1 MKEVRN
7 VFMLVILGLWMA
19 LPIGAQ
25 NAKGGI
31 TMSLVNES
39 LASAL
44 RKVQQK
50 SDYKVSF
57 VVEDVKPYSTTA
69 YLKNAS
75 APAAVKQILQGKP
88 FACSVSGKFIIVKKV
103 NQPKTSAAAATS
115 KGDDIRHLSGTITDE
130 DGEPMIGASV
140 TVPGSPYGTVTD
152 VDGHFEFY
160 IPKDCHEVTVS
171 YVGMNDQKV
180 KVSGKD
186 NLKIAMSE
194 NKTVLG
200 EVVVT
205 GYQTISKERATGAFT
220 KVTADEL
227 KDKRLSNLSTVL
239 AGEVAGYND
248 GMIRGVTTM
257 NASASPLYVID
268 GFPVEKT
275 KLTGNGA
282 GDISEEVPDLN
293 MDDIESITVLK
304 DAAAASIYG
313 ARAANGVIVITTKKS
328 AAKGK
333 TNVSFNASLTWH
345 PYSYYTDN
353 LANSALVVDLEK
365 EWAAQ
370 NPNFVGDGA
379 QDYAKNMLAENV
391 YPSAGIR
398 SILNYYA
405 GNISETEMNSTLA
418 RLASKGYNYYDQM
431 KKYAKRDP
439 LYQQYNMN
447 IVNNSVNN
455 LFKASVTYKYNTLED
470 KYSDNQS
477 LGINLSNTSHFTKW
491 LSLDLGA
498 YLKVGEDNTQNYSV
512 LSPGYSVLPYDDL
525 VNADGSYYTKPM
537 SEIYNASTL
546 GIYKQ
551 YGLYNMDITPLDEL
565 NRQITTNKELSFRT
579 FARLNI
585 QILPCLKYAA
595 SFQYE
600 RASYRGESL
609 ADKAS
614 AYVRGVVNNYAVDNG
629 AGGVNYTIPYG
640 DIMVRSDQYTS
651 AYNFRQQ
658 LSFDKTFKDVHSVT
672 AILGTE
678 TIQNKQELHTNR
690 LFNYDSQMLT
700 SGMVNNADLL
710 QGVAGVLGYNS
721 MSESQLAA
729 SYENVNRFVSVYGN
743 AAYTYDDRYSVTGSL
758 RWDRSNL
765 WGTSSKYQNKPI
777 WSVGASWIIS
787 KEKFFHVDWVNYL
800 KLRVSDGIAGNVS
813 KNSAPYMVAN
823 YQNNG
828 HVGGTQGYVQSRANP
843 YLSWEK
849 TNTFNIGIDF
859 ALFKNRL
866 NGTIEYYNK
875 KGTDL
880 LASTMGVPTEG
891 WGYSTYTIN
900 NGEMYNRG
908 VEISLNGE
916 ILRTKDFSWKANMT
930 YACNKNKVTYVNV
943 KAPMY
948 ILQLDYPSAY
958 PIIGNE
964 YNSIYGYKWAGLNE
978 EGLPQVYDENGEK
991 TTEQPTTLDAISY
1004 LGTTTPKYS
1013 GSFGTSVSYK
1023 DFDLSLQ
1030 FIFAGGHK
1038 LRNANPAFLT
1048 CSWSS
1053 MGYISNIAGASAG
1066 LANRWQKAGDEAHT
1080 NVPKAVFAESNYS
1093 AESLYSTYYYS
1104 DINILDASYIRLN
1117 NISLAYHLPKSICR
1131 SLYMQNARIQANVE
1145 NPFFWAK
1152 SKQAKYQL
1160 GGYNATNY
1168 VLGIYLNF

>member
-19 LPIGAQ
+19 LPVGAQ

-57 VVEDVKPYSTTA
+57 VVEDVKPYSTTVH
-69 YLKNAS
+69 LKNAS

-88 FACSVSGKFIIVKKV
+88 FACSVSGKFITVKKV
-103 NQPKTSAAAATS
+103 YQPKTSAAATTS

-257 NASASPLYVID
+257 NASTSPLYVID

-275 KLTGNGA
+275 KLTGNGNE
-282 GDISEEVPDLN
+282 IEEDLPDLN

-345 PYSYYTDN
+345 PYSYYTKN

-370 NPNFVGDGA
+370 NPNLVGDGA
-379 QDYAKNMLAENV
+379 KEYAKNMLDENI
-391 YPSAGIR
+391 YPSSGIR

-405 GNISETEMNSTLA
+405 GNISESEMNNTLS
-418 RLASKGYNYYDQM
+418 RLAGKGYNYYKQVE
-431 KKYAKRDP
+431 KYAKRDE

-455 LFKASVTYKYNTLED
+455 LFKASVTYKYDTQSN
-470 KYSDNQS
+470 KYANDQS
-477 LGINLSNTSHFTKW
+477 LGLNLTNTTHFTKW

-498 YLKVGEDNTQNYSV
+498 YFKIGEDKNQNYDA

-525 VNADGSYYTKPM
+525 VNADGTYYTKPM
-537 SEIYNASTL
+537 EERYSKSNMVIYN
-546 GIYKQ
+546 Q
-551 YGLYNMDITPLDEL
+551 YGLYRMDITPMEEL
-565 NRQITTNKELSFRT
+565 NRQITTNKELALRT
-579 FARLNI
+579 FARLNL
-585 QILPCLKYAA
+585 QLFPFLKYSA

-614 AYVRGVVNNYAVDNG
+614 SYVRGVVNDYAVADGDNS
-629 AGGVNYTIPYG
+629 VNYMIPYG

-658 LSFDKTFKDVHSVT
+658 LSFDKTFKDIHSVT

-678 TIQNKQELHTNR
+678 TIQNKQELHRNR

-700 SGMVNNADLL
+700 SSMVNNADLL

-721 MSESQLAA
+721 MYESDLAA
-729 SYENVNRFVSVYGN
+729 SYENVNRYVSVYGN

-813 KNSAPYMVAN
+813 KNSAPYMVAS
-823 YQNNG
+823 YSNNG

-916 ILRTKDFSWKANMT
+916 ILRTKDFSWRANMT
-930 YACNKNKVTYVNV
+930 YAYNKNKVTYVNV

-964 YNSIYGYKWAGLNE
+964 YNAIYAYEWAGLSE

-991 TTEQPTTLDAISY
+991 VTNQPTTLDAIKY
-1004 LGTTTPKYS
+1004 AGTTTPKYS

-1030 FIFAGGHK
+1030 FLFAGGHK
-1038 LRNANPAFLT
+1038 VRNSNPAFLT
-1048 CSWSS
+1048 CSYSS
-1053 MGYISNIAGASAG
+1053 IGYISNIAGASAG
-1066 LANRWQKAGDEAHT
+1066 LADRWMQPGDEART
-1080 NVPKAVFAESNYS
+1080 NVPKAIFAESGLS
-1093 AESLYSTYYYS
+1093 AEALYSTYYYA
-1104 DINILDASYIRLN
+1104 DINVLDASYVRLN

-1131 SLYMQNARIQANVE
+1131 SLYLQNARIQANVE

-1152 SKQAKYQL
+1152 STQAKYQL

>member
-1 MKEVRN
+1 MKEVRS
-7 VFMLVILGLWMA
+7 VFMLVVLALWMA
-19 LPIGAQ
+19 LPVQAQ

-31 TMSLVNES
+31 TMSLHNEP

-57 VVEDVKPYSTTA
+57 VVEDVKSYTTTVQ
-69 YLKNAS
+69 LKNAS
-75 APAAVKQILQGKP
+75 AVGAVKQILNTKP
-88 FACSVSGKFIIVKKV
+88 FTYSVNGKFITVKKV
-103 NQPKTSAAAATS
+103 AQAQPSQK
-115 KGDDIRHLSGTITDE
+115 KSGTIKSDVRYLAGNIVDE
-130 DGEPMIGASV
+130 EGEPMIGATVS
-140 TVPGSPYGTVTD
+140 VPGSPYGTVTD
-152 VDGHFEFY
+152 VDGNFSFY
-160 IPKDCHEVTVS
+160 IPAECNQVQVS
-171 YVGMNDQKV
+171 YVGMDSQNV
-180 KVSGKD
+180 KINGKETV
-186 NLKIAMSE
+186 KIVMSE
-194 NKTVLG
+194 NKNLLDD
-200 EVVVT
+200 VVVT
-205 GYQTISKERATGAFT
+205 GYQTLSKERATGSFT

-257 NASASPLYVID
+257 NASTSPLYVID

-275 KLTGNGA
+275 KLTGNGNN
-282 GDISEEVPDLN
+282 IEEDLPDLN

-365 EWAAQ
+365 DWAAQ
-370 NPNFVGDGA
+370 NKNLVGDGA
-379 QDYAKNMLAENV
+379 QAYAQNV
-391 YPSAGIR
+391 LSQNIYPSSGIR

-405 GNISETEMNSTLA
+405 GNISESEMNATLS
-418 RLASKGYNYYDQM
+418 RLASRGYNYYDQV

-447 IVNNSVNN
+447 LVNNSVNN
-455 LFKASVTYKYNTLED
+455 LFKASVTYKHDTLED
-470 KYSDNQS
+470 KYSNNQS
-477 LGINLSNTSHFTKW
+477 LGLNLTNSTNFTKW

-498 YLKVGEDNTQNYSV
+498 YLKIGEDNTQNYSV

-537 SEIYNASTL
+537 SERFSESTMAIYN
-546 GIYKQ
+546 K
-551 YGLYNMDITPLDEL
+551 YGLYNMDITPMEELD
-565 NRQITTNKELSFRT
+565 RQITTNKELALRT

-585 QILPCLKYAA
+585 QILPFLKYAA

-600 RASYRGESL
+600 RSSYRGEGL
-609 ADKAS
+609 QDKAS
-614 AYVRGVVNNYAVDNG
+614 ASVRSMVNGYAVASGDNS
-629 AGGVNYTIPYG
+629 VNYVIPYG
-640 DIMVRSDQYTS
+640 DILTRTDQYTS

-658 LSFDKTFKDVHSVT
+658 LNFDKTFSDVHSVT

-678 TIQNKQELHTNR
+678 TIQNKQELHR
-690 LFNYDSQMLT
+690 SKLFNYDSQMLSST
-700 SGMVNNADLL
+700 QVNNAMLL
-710 QGVAGVLGYNS
+710 SGVSGVLGRSS
-721 MSESQLAA
+721 MTESALAGN
-729 SYENVNRFVSVYGN
+729 YENVNRYVSVYGN

-777 WSVGASWIIS
+777 WSVGASWIVS
-787 KEKFFHVDWVNYL
+787 KEKFFHVSWVNYL
-800 KLRVSDGIAGNVS
+800 KLRISDGIAGNVS
-813 KNSAPYMVAN
+813 KNSAPYMVAS
-823 YQNNG
+823 YSNNS
-828 HVGGTQGYVQSRANP
+828 HVGGTQGYVTSRANP

-849 TNTFNIGIDF
+849 TNTLNIGVDF
-859 ALFKNRL
+859 ALLKNRL
-866 NGTIEYYNK
+866 SGTIEYYNK

-880 LASTMGVPTEG
+880 LASTMGNPTEG
-891 WGYSTYTIN
+891 WGYNTYTIN

-916 ILRTKDFSWKANMT
+916 ILRARDFSWRTNMT
-930 YACNKNKVTYVNV
+930 YAYNKNKVTYVNV

-964 YNSIYGYKWAGLNE
+964 YNAIYAYKWAGLSE
-978 EGLPQVYDENGEK
+978 DGLPQVYNENGEK
-991 TTEQPTTLDAISY
+991 VTNQPTTLDAIVY
-1004 LGTTTPKYS
+1004 AGTTTPKYS

-1023 DFDLSLQ
+1023 NFDLSLQ
-1030 FIFAGGHK
+1030 FLFAGGHK
-1038 LRNANPAFLT
+1038 MRNANPAFLQ
-1048 CSWSS
+1048 CSYSS
-1053 MGYISNIAGASAG
+1053 IGYISNIAGASSG
-1066 LANRWQKAGDEAHT
+1066 LANRWMKAGDEAHT
-1080 NVPKAVFAESNYS
+1080 NVPKAVFAESGLS
-1093 AESLYSTYYYS
+1093 ASALYSTYYYA

-1117 NISLAYHLPKSICR
+1117 NISLAYHLPKAVCR
-1131 SLYMQNARIQANVE
+1131 SLFMQNARIQANVE

-1152 SKQAKYQL
+1152 SDQAKYQL
-1160 GGYNATNY
+1160 GGFNATNY

>member
-1 MKEVRN
+1 MKEVRC
-7 VFMLVILGLWMA
+7 VFMFAVLTLWMA
-19 LPIGAQ
+19 LPVGAQ
-25 NAKGGI
+25 NAKRGI

-44 RKVQQK
+44 RKVQQE

-57 VVEDVKPYSTTA
+57 VIEDVKSYTTTVH
-69 YLKNAS
+69 LKNAS
-75 APAAVKQILQGKP
+75 ASTAVKQILQGKP
-88 FACSVSGKFIIVKKV
+88 FTYSVSGKFITVKKV
-103 NQPKTSAAAATS
+103 LQHKTAAGATDNGAA
-115 KGDDIRHLSGTITDE
+115 IRPLSGTITDE

-140 TVPGSPYGTVTD
+140 VVPGSPFGTVTNT
-152 VDGHFEFY
+152 DGNFEFY
-160 IPKDCHEVTVS
+160 IPKGCHEVTVS

-180 KVSGKD
+180 KVAGRD
-186 NLKIAMSE
+186 HVKIVMSE
-194 NKTVLG
+194 NKTILG

-227 KDKRLSNLSTVL
+227 KDKRLGNLSTVL

-275 KLTGNGA
+275 KLTGNGT
-282 GDISEEVPDLN
+282 GDITEEIPDLN

-345 PYSYYTDN
+345 PYSYYTDY
-353 LANSALVVDLEK
+353 LANSSLVIDLEK

-370 NPNFVGDGA
+370 NPNLAGNGA
-379 QDYAKNMLAENV
+379 KVYAQNMLDQKI
-391 YPSAGIR
+391 YTSAGICN
-398 SILNYYA
+398 ILNYYA
-405 GNISETEMNSTLA
+405 GNISESEMNAKLTDLA
-418 RLASKGYNYYDQM
+418 GKGYNYYDQM
-431 KKYAKRDP
+431 KKYAKRNP

-470 KYSDNQS
+470 KYSNNQS
-477 LGINLSNTSHFTKW
+477 LGINLTNTFHFTKW

-498 YLKVGEDNTQNYSV
+498 YLKVGEDQTQNYNV
-512 LSPGYSVLPYDDL
+512 LSPGYSVLPYDNL
-525 VNADGSYYTKPM
+525 VNADGSCYTKPM
-537 SEIYNASTL
+537 SERYDASTL
-546 GIYKQ
+546 AIYQK
-551 YGLYNMDITPLDEL
+551 YGLYNMDITPLEEL
-565 NRQITTNKELSFRT
+565 DRQITTNKELALRT
-579 FARLNI
+579 FARLNV

-600 RASYRGESL
+600 RASYRGENW

-614 AYVRGVVNNYAVDNG
+614 AQVRGVVNGYATDNG
-629 AGGVNYTIPYG
+629 DGSVNYVIPYG
-640 DIMVRSDQYTS
+640 DILVRSDQYTS

-658 LSFDKTFKDVHSVT
+658 LSFDQTFKDVHSVT

-678 TIQNKQELHTNR
+678 TIQNKQELHR
-690 LFNYDSQMLT
+690 DKLFNYDSQMLT
-700 SGMVNNADLL
+700 SNMVNNADLL
-710 QGVAGVLGYNS
+710 KGIAGVLGYKS
-721 MSESQLAA
+721 MTATDLSA
-729 SYENVNRFVSVYGN
+729 SYENVNRYVSVYGN
-743 AAYTYDDRYSVTGSL
+743 AAYTYDDRYSLTGSL

-765 WGTSSKYQNKPI
+765 WGTSSKFQNKPI

-787 KEKFFHVDWVNYL
+787 KEKFFHADWVNYL

-813 KNSAPYMVAN
+813 KNSAPYMVASYN
-823 YQNNG
+823 NNG

-843 YLSWEK
+843 MLSWEK

-859 ALFKNRL
+859 SLFKNRL
-866 NGTIEYYNK
+866 NGTVEYYDK

-880 LASTMGVPTEG
+880 LASSMGVPTEG

-908 VEISLNGE
+908 VEISLSGE
-916 ILRTKDFSWKANMT
+916 VLRTRDFSWRANMT
-930 YACNKNKVTYVNV
+930 YAYNKNEVTYVNV
-943 KAPMY
+943 KAPVY

-964 YNSIYGYKWAGLNE
+964 YNAIYGYKWAGLSE
-978 EGLPQVYDENGEK
+978 EGLPQVYNENGEK
-991 TTEQPTTLDAISY
+991 VTNQPTTLDAISY
-1004 LGTTTPKYS
+1004 MGTTTPKYS
-1013 GSFGTSVSYK
+1013 GSFGTSISYK
-1023 DFDLSLQ
+1023 DFDFSMQ
-1030 FIFAGGHK
+1030 FLFAGGHK
-1038 LRNANPAFLT
+1038 MRNANPAFLT
-1048 CSWSS
+1048 CSYSS
-1053 MGYISNIAGASAG
+1053 VGYISNIAGASAG
-1066 LANRWQKAGDEAHT
+1066 LANRWQKPGDEAYT
-1080 NVPKAVFAESNYS
+1080 NVPKAVFAESGLS
-1093 AESLYSTYYYS
+1093 ASSLYSTYFYS

-1117 NISLAYHLPKSICR
+1117 NISLAYHLPKSLCR
-1131 SLYMQNARIQANVE
+1131 SLYMQSARVQANVE

-1152 SKQAKYQL
+1152 TKQAKYQL

>member
-19 LPIGAQ
+19 LPVGAQ

-57 VVEDVKPYSTTA
+57 VVEDVKPYSTTVH
-69 YLKNAS
+69 LKNAS

-88 FACSVSGKFIIVKKV
+88 FACSVSGKFITVKKV
-103 NQPKTSAAAATS
+103 YQPKTSAAATTS

-257 NASASPLYVID
+257 NASTSPLYVID

-275 KLTGNGA
+275 KLTGNGNE
-282 GDISEEVPDLN
+282 IEEDLPDLN

-345 PYSYYTDN
+345 PYSYYTKN

-370 NPNFVGDGA
+370 NPNLVGDGA
-379 QDYAKNMLAENV
+379 KEYAKNMLDENI
-391 YPSAGIR
+391 YPSSGIR
-398 SILNYYA
+398 SILSYYA
-405 GNISETEMNSTLA
+405 GNLSESEMNNTLS
-418 RLASKGYNYYDQM
+418 RLAGKGYNYYKQVE
-431 KKYAKRDP
+431 KYAKRDE

-455 LFKASVTYKYNTLED
+455 LFKASVTYKYDTQSN
-470 KYSDNQS
+470 KYANDQS
-477 LGINLSNTSHFTKW
+477 LGLNLTNTTHFTKW

-498 YLKVGEDNTQNYSV
+498 YFKIGEDKNQNYDA

-525 VNADGSYYTKPM
+525 VNADGTYYTKPM
-537 SEIYNASTL
+537 EERYSKSNMAIYN
-546 GIYKQ
+546 Q
-551 YGLYNMDITPLDEL
+551 YGLYRMDITPMEEL
-565 NRQITTNKELSFRT
+565 NRQITTNKELALRT
-579 FARLNI
+579 FARLNL
-585 QILPCLKYAA
+585 QLFPFLKYSA

-614 AYVRGVVNNYAVDNG
+614 SYVRSVVNNYAVADGDNS
-629 AGGVNYTIPYG
+629 VNYMIPYG

-658 LSFDKTFKDVHSVT
+658 LSFDKTFKDIHSVT

-678 TIQNKQELHTNR
+678 TIQNKQELHRNR

-700 SGMVNNADLL
+700 SSMVNNADLL

-721 MSESQLAA
+721 MYESDLAA
-729 SYENVNRFVSVYGN
+729 SYENVNRYVSVYGN

-813 KNSAPYMVAN
+813 KNSAPYMVAS
-823 YQNNG
+823 YSNNG

-916 ILRTKDFSWKANMT
+916 ILRTKDFSWRANMT
-930 YACNKNKVTYVNV
+930 YAYNKNKVTYVNV

-964 YNSIYGYKWAGLNE
+964 YNAIYAYEWAGLSE

-991 TTEQPTTLDAISY
+991 VTNQPTTLDAIKY
-1004 LGTTTPKYS
+1004 AGTTTPKYS

-1030 FIFAGGHK
+1030 FLFAGGHK
-1038 LRNANPAFLT
+1038 VRNSNPAFLT
-1048 CSWSS
+1048 CSYSS
-1053 MGYISNIAGASAG
+1053 IGYISNIAGASAG
-1066 LANRWQKAGDEAHT
+1066 LADRWMQPGDEART
-1080 NVPKAVFAESNYS
+1080 NVPKAIFAESGLS
-1093 AESLYSTYYYS
+1093 AEALYSTYYYA
-1104 DINILDASYIRLN
+1104 DINVLDASYVRLN

-1131 SLYMQNARIQANVE
+1131 SLYLQNARIQANVE

-1152 SKQAKYQL
+1152 STQAKYQL

>member
-19 LPIGAQ
+19 LPVGAQ

-57 VVEDVKPYSTTA
+57 VVEDVKPYSTTVH
-69 YLKNAS
+69 LKNAS

-88 FACSVSGKFIIVKKV
+88 FACSVSGKFITVKKV
-103 NQPKTSAAAATS
+103 YQPKTSAAATTS

-257 NASASPLYVID
+257 NASTSPLYVID

-275 KLTGNGA
+275 KLTGNGNE
-282 GDISEEVPDLN
+282 IEEDLPDLN

-345 PYSYYTDN
+345 PYSYYTKN

-370 NPNFVGDGA
+370 NPNLVGDGA
-379 QDYAKNMLAENV
+379 KEYAKNMLDENI
-391 YPSAGIR
+391 YPSSGIR
-398 SILNYYA
+398 SILSYYA
-405 GNISETEMNSTLA
+405 GNISESEMNNTLS
-418 RLASKGYNYYDQM
+418 RLAGKGYNYYKQVE
-431 KKYAKRDP
+431 KYAKRDE

-455 LFKASVTYKYNTLED
+455 LFKASVTYKYDTQSN
-470 KYSDNQS
+470 KYANDQS
-477 LGINLSNTSHFTKW
+477 LGLNLTNTTHFTKW

-498 YLKVGEDNTQNYSV
+498 YFKIGEDKNQNYDA

-525 VNADGSYYTKPM
+525 VNADGTYYTKPM
-537 SEIYNASTL
+537 EERYSKSNMAIYN
-546 GIYKQ
+546 Q
-551 YGLYNMDITPLDEL
+551 YGLYRMDITPMEEL
-565 NRQITTNKELSFRT
+565 NRQITTNKELALRT
-579 FARLNI
+579 FARLNL
-585 QILPCLKYAA
+585 QLFPFLKYSA

-614 AYVRGVVNNYAVDNG
+614 SYVRGVVNDYAVADGDNS
-629 AGGVNYTIPYG
+629 VNYMIPYG

-658 LSFDKTFKDVHSVT
+658 LSFDKTFKDIHSVT

-678 TIQNKQELHTNR
+678 TIQNKQELHRNR

-700 SGMVNNADLL
+700 SSMVNNADLL

-721 MSESQLAA
+721 MYESDLAA
-729 SYENVNRFVSVYGN
+729 SYENVNRYVSVYGN

-800 KLRVSDGIAGNVS
+800 KLRISDGIAGNVS
-813 KNSAPYMVAN
+813 KNSAPYMVAS
-823 YQNNG
+823 YSNNG

-916 ILRTKDFSWKANMT
+916 ILRTKDFSWRANMT
-930 YACNKNKVTYVNV
+930 YAYNKNKVTYVNV

-964 YNSIYGYKWAGLNE
+964 YNAIYAYEWAGLSE

-991 TTEQPTTLDAISY
+991 VTNQPTTLDAIKY
-1004 LGTTTPKYS
+1004 AGTTTPKYS

-1030 FIFAGGHK
+1030 FLFAGGHK
-1038 LRNANPAFLT
+1038 VRNSNPAFLT
-1048 CSWSS
+1048 CSYSS
-1053 MGYISNIAGASAG
+1053 IGYISNIAGASAG
-1066 LANRWQKAGDEAHT
+1066 LADRWMQPGDEART
-1080 NVPKAVFAESNYS
+1080 NVPKAIFAESGLS
-1093 AESLYSTYYYS
+1093 AEALYSTYYYA
-1104 DINILDASYIRLN
+1104 DINVLDASYVRLN

-1131 SLYMQNARIQANVE
+1131 SLYLQNARIQANVE

-1152 SKQAKYQL
+1152 STQAKYQL

>member
-1 MKEVRN
+1 MKEVKT
-7 VFMLVILGLWMA
+7 VFMLVVLALWMA
-19 LPIGAQ
+19 LPVQAQ

-31 TMSLVNES
+31 TLSLHNEP
-39 LASAL
+39 LVSAL

-57 VVEDVKPYSTTA
+57 VVEDVKSYTTTVQ
-69 YLKNAS
+69 LKNAS
-75 APAAVKQILQGKP
+75 AVGAVKQILSGKP
-88 FACSVSGKFIIVKKV
+88 FAYSVNGKFISVKKV
-103 NQPKTSAAAATS
+103 AQAQPGQK
-115 KGDDIRHLSGTITDE
+115 KGGTIKSDVRYLAGNIVDE
-130 DGEPMIGASV
+130 EGEPMIGATVS
-140 TVPGSPYGTVTD
+140 VPGSPYGTVTD
-152 VDGHFEFY
+152 VDGNFSFY
-160 IPKDCHEVTVS
+160 IPAECSQVQVS
-171 YVGMNDQKV
+171 YVGMDSQNV
-180 KVSGKD
+180 KVNGKE
-186 NLKIAMSE
+186 NIKIVMSE
-194 NKTVLG
+194 NKTLLDD
-200 EVVVT
+200 VVVT
-205 GYQTISKERATGAFT
+205 GYQTLSKERATGSFT

-227 KDKRLSNLSTVL
+227 KDKRLSDLSTVL

-257 NASASPLYVID
+257 NASTSPLYVID

-275 KLTGNGA
+275 KLTGNGN
-282 GDISEEVPDLN
+282 GIEEDLPDLN

-370 NPNFVGDGA
+370 NPNLVGDGA
-379 QDYAKNMLAENV
+379 REYAQNMLGENI
-391 YPSAGIR
+391 YPSSGIR

-405 GNISETEMNSTLA
+405 GNISESEMNATLS
-418 RLASKGYNYYDQM
+418 RLASRGYNYYDQV

-447 IVNNSVNN
+447 LVNNSVNN
-455 LFKASVTYKYNTLED
+455 LFKASITYKHDTMED
-470 KYSDNQS
+470 KYSNNQS
-477 LGINLSNTSHFTKW
+477 LGLNLTNSTNFTKW

-498 YLKVGEDNTQNYSV
+498 YFKIGEDNTQNYSA

-537 SEIYNASTL
+537 SERYDASTL
-546 GIYKQ
+546 AIYKQ
-551 YGLYNMDITPLDEL
+551 YGLYNMDITPMEEL
-565 NRQITTNKELSFRT
+565 GRQITTNKELSLRT

-600 RASYRGESL
+600 RASYRGEGL
-609 ADKAS
+609 QDKAS
-614 AYVRGVVNNYAVDNG
+614 ASVRSLVNNYAEAMGDNS
-629 AGGVNYTIPYG
+629 VNYVIPYG
-640 DIMVRSDQYTS
+640 DILTRTDQYTS

-658 LSFDKTFKDVHSVT
+658 LNFDKTFSDVHSVT

-678 TIQNKQELHTNR
+678 TIQNKQELHRNK

-700 SGMVNNADLL
+700 SSMVNNAALIG
-710 QGVAGVLGYNS
+710 GVAGVLGYNN
-721 MSESQLAA
+721 MMDNQLSA
-729 SYENVNRFVSVYGN
+729 SYENVNRYVSVYGN

-787 KEKFFHVDWVNYL
+787 KEKFFHVSWIDYL
-800 KLRVSDGIAGNVS
+800 KLRISDGIAGNVS
-813 KNSAPYMVAN
+813 KNSAPYMVAS
-823 YQNNG
+823 YSNNS
-828 HVGGTQGYVQSRANP
+828 HVGGTQGSVTSRANP

-849 TNTFNIGIDF
+849 TNTLNIGVDF
-859 ALFKNRL
+859 AMFKNRL
-866 NGTIEYYNK
+866 TGTIEYYNK

-908 VEISLNGE
+908 VEISLSGE
-916 ILRTKDFSWKANMT
+916 ILRAKDFSWRANMT
-930 YACNKNKVTYVNV
+930 YAYNKNKVTYVNV
-943 KAPMY
+943 KAPFY

-964 YNSIYGYKWAGLNE
+964 YNAIYAYKWAGLSE
-978 EGLPQVYDENGEK
+978 EGLPQVYNEKGEK
-991 TTEQPTTLDAISY
+991 VSDQPTTLDAIVY
-1004 LGTTTPKYS
+1004 AGTTTPKYS

-1030 FIFAGGHK
+1030 FLFAGGHK
-1038 LRNANPAFLT
+1038 VRNANPAFLQ
-1048 CSWSS
+1048 CSYSS
-1053 MGYISNIAGASAG
+1053 IGYISNIAGASAG
-1066 LANRWQKAGDEAHT
+1066 LAKRWQKAGDEAHT
-1080 NVPKAVFAESNYS
+1080 NVPKAVFAESDWS
-1093 AESLYSTYYYS
+1093 ASSLYSTYYYA

-1117 NISLAYHLPKSICR
+1117 NISLAYHLPKAVCR
-1131 SLYMQNARIQANVE
+1131 SLFMQSARIQANVE

>member
-1 MKEVRN
+1 MREVKS
-7 VFMLVILGLWMA
+7 VFMLVILALWMA
-19 LPIGAQ
+19 LPIEAQ

-31 TMSLVNES
+31 TMSLTNEP

-44 RKVQQK
+44 RIVQQK

-57 VVEDVKPYSTTA
+57 VVEDVKSYTTTVH
-69 YLKNAS
+69 LKNAS
-75 APAAVKQILQGKP
+75 AVNAVKQILQSRP
-88 FACSVSGKFIIVKKV
+88 FTYSVNGKFITVKKMASQ
-103 NQPKTSAAAATS
+103 QPSY
-115 KGDDIRHLSGTITDE
+115 KGKKNDIRELSGSITDE
-130 DGEPMIGASV
+130 DGEPMIGATVS
-140 TVPGSPYGTVTD
+140 VPGSPYGTVTD
-152 VDGHFEFY
+152 IDGNFFFY
-160 IPKDCHEVTVS
+160 IPTECNSVLVS
-171 YVGMNDQKV
+171 YVGMDSKTVNV
-180 KVSGKD
+180 A
-186 NLKIAMSE
+186 NREKIKIVLSE
-194 NKTVLG
+194 NKTLLG

-205 GYQTISKERATGAFT
+205 GYQTLSKERATGSFT
-220 KVTADEL
+220 KVTADDL
-227 KDKRLSNLSTVL
+227 KTKRLDNLSTVL

-248 GMIRGVTTM
+248 GLIRGVTTM
-257 NASASPLYVID
+257 NASTSPLYVID

-275 KLTGNGA
+275 KLTGNGNE
-282 GDISEEVPDLN
+282 IEEALPDLN

-345 PYSYYTDN
+345 PYSYYTGN

-370 NPNFVGDGA
+370 NPNLVGEGVA
-379 QDYAKNMLAENV
+379 DYARNVLGENI

-405 GNISETEMNSTLA
+405 GNISESEMNATLSN
-418 RLASKGYNYYDQM
+418 LASCGYNYYDQM

-439 LYQQYNMN
+439 LYQQYNVN
-447 IVNNSVNN
+447 IVNNSVSN
-455 LFKASVTYKYNTLED
+455 LFKASITYKHNTLED
-470 KYSDNQS
+470 KYSNNQN
-477 LGINLSNTSHFTKW
+477 LGLNITNSTNFTKW

-498 YLKVGEDNTQNYSV
+498 YFKIGEDKTQNYSV
-512 LSPGYSVLPYDDL
+512 LNPGYSVLPYDDL

-537 SEIYNASTL
+537 AERMSKSTL
-546 GIYKQ
+546 GIYNQ
-551 YGLYNMDITPLDEL
+551 YGLYNMDITPMEEL
-565 NRQITTNKELSFRT
+565 NRQITTNKELALRT

-600 RASYRGESL
+600 RASYRGE
-609 ADKAS
+609 AWQDKAS
-614 AYVRGVVNNYAVDNG
+614 ASVRSLVNDYAEATGDNT
-629 AGGVNYTIPYG
+629 VNYVLPYG
-640 DIMVRSDQYTS
+640 DILNRTDQYTS

-658 LSFDKTFKDVHSVT
+658 LSYDQTFKDVHSVT

-678 TIQNKQELHTNR
+678 TIQNKQELHRNK

-700 SGMVNNADLL
+700 SSMINNAMLL
-710 QGVAGVLGYNS
+710 SGVSGVLGYNNMYS
-721 MSESQLAA
+721 TELSGN
-729 SYENVNRFVSVYGN
+729 YENVNRFVSVYGN
-743 AAYTYDDRYSVTGSL
+743 AAYTYDDKYSVTGSL

-787 KEKFFHVDWVNYL
+787 KEKFFHVSWIDYL
-800 KLRVSDGIAGNVS
+800 KLRISDGIAGNVS
-813 KNSAPYMVAN
+813 KNSAPYMVAS
-823 YQNNG
+823 YMNND
-828 HVGGTQGYVQSRANP
+828 HVGGTQGYVSSRANP

-849 TNTFNIGIDF
+849 TNTLNIGVDF
-859 ALFKNRL
+859 AMFKNRL
-866 NGTIEYYNK
+866 TGTIEYYNK

-908 VEISLNGE
+908 VEISLSGE
-916 ILRTKDFSWKANMT
+916 ILRTKDFSWRANLT
-930 YACNKNKVTYVNV
+930 YAYNKNKVTYVNV
-943 KAPMY
+943 KAPVY
-948 ILQLDYPSAY
+948 FLQLDYPSAY
-958 PIIGNE
+958 PVIGNE
-964 YNSIYGYKWAGLNE
+964 YNAIYAYKWAGLSE
-978 EGLPQVYDENGEK
+978 EGLPQVYNEKGEK
-991 TTEQPTTLDAISY
+991 VTNQPTTLDAIVY
-1004 LGTTTPKYS
+1004 AGTTTPKYS
-1013 GSFGTSVSYK
+1013 GSFGTSVTYK
-1023 DFDLSLQ
+1023 DFDFSMQ
-1030 FIFAGGHK
+1030 FLFAGGHK
-1038 LRNANPAFLT
+1038 MRNANPAFLQ
-1048 CSWSS
+1048 CSYSS
-1053 MGYISNIAGASAG
+1053 IGYISNIADASSG

-1080 NVPKAVFAESNYS
+1080 NVPKAVFAESDWS
-1093 AESLYSTYYYS
+1093 ASSLYNTYYYA

-1117 NISLAYHLPKSICR
+1117 NISLAYRLPKDICHR
-1131 SLYMQNARIQANVE
+1131 FYMQNARVQVNVE

-1152 SKQAKYQL
+1152 SDQAKYQM

-1168 VLGIYLNF
+1168 VLGVYLNF

>member
-19 LPIGAQ
+19 LPVGAQ

-57 VVEDVKPYSTTA
+57 VVEDVKPYSTTVH
-69 YLKNAS
+69 LKNAS

-88 FACSVSGKFIIVKKV
+88 FACSVSGKFITVKKV
-103 NQPKTSAAAATS
+103 YQPKTSAAATTS

-257 NASASPLYVID
+257 NASTSPLYVID

-275 KLTGNGA
+275 KLTGNGNE
-282 GDISEEVPDLN
+282 IEEDLPDLN

-345 PYSYYTDN
+345 PYSYYTKN

-370 NPNFVGDGA
+370 NPNLVGDGA
-379 QDYAKNMLAENV
+379 KEYAKNMLDENI
-391 YPSAGIR
+391 YPSSGIR
-398 SILNYYA
+398 SILSYYA
-405 GNISETEMNSTLA
+405 GNISESEMNNTLS
-418 RLASKGYNYYDQM
+418 RLAGKGYNYYKQVE
-431 KKYAKRDP
+431 KYAKRDE

-455 LFKASVTYKYNTLED
+455 LFKASVTYKYDTQSN
-470 KYSDNQS
+470 KYANDQS
-477 LGINLSNTSHFTKW
+477 LGLNLTNTTHFTKW

-498 YLKVGEDNTQNYSV
+498 YFKIGEDKNQNYDA

-525 VNADGSYYTKPM
+525 VNADGTYYTKPM
-537 SEIYNASTL
+537 EERYSKSNMAIYN
-546 GIYKQ
+546 Q
-551 YGLYNMDITPLDEL
+551 YGLYRMDITPMEEL
-565 NRQITTNKELSFRT
+565 NRQITTNKELALRT
-579 FARLNI
+579 FARLNL
-585 QILPCLKYAA
+585 QLFPFLKYSA

-614 AYVRGVVNNYAVDNG
+614 SYVRSVVNNYAVADGDNS
-629 AGGVNYTIPYG
+629 VNYMIPYG

-658 LSFDKTFKDVHSVT
+658 LSFDKTFKDIHSVT

-678 TIQNKQELHTNR
+678 TIQNKQELHRNR

-700 SGMVNNADLL
+700 SSMVNNADLL

-721 MSESQLAA
+721 MYESDLAA
-729 SYENVNRFVSVYGN
+729 SYENVNRYVSVYGN

-813 KNSAPYMVAN
+813 KNSAPYMVAS
-823 YQNNG
+823 YSNNG

-908 VEISLNGE
+908 VEISLNSE
-916 ILRTKDFSWKANMT
+916 ILRTKDFSWRANMT
-930 YACNKNKVTYVNV
+930 YAYNKNKVTYVNV

-964 YNSIYGYKWAGLNE
+964 YNAIYAYEWAGLSE

-991 TTEQPTTLDAISY
+991 VTNQPTTLDAIKY
-1004 LGTTTPKYS
+1004 AGTTTPKYS

-1030 FIFAGGHK
+1030 FLFAGGHK
-1038 LRNANPAFLT
+1038 VRNSNPAFLT
-1048 CSWSS
+1048 CSYSS
-1053 MGYISNIAGASAG
+1053 IGYISNIAGASAG
-1066 LANRWQKAGDEAHT
+1066 LADRWMQPGDEART
-1080 NVPKAVFAESNYS
+1080 NVPKAIFAESGLS
-1093 AESLYSTYYYS
+1093 AEALYSTYYYA
-1104 DINILDASYIRLN
+1104 DINVLDASYVRLN

-1131 SLYMQNARIQANVE
+1131 SLYLQNARIQANVE

-1152 SKQAKYQL
+1152 STQAKYQL

>member
-19 LPIGAQ
+19 LPVGAQ

-57 VVEDVKPYSTTA
+57 VVEDVKPYSTTVH
-69 YLKNAS
+69 LKNAS

-88 FACSVSGKFIIVKKV
+88 FACSVSGKFITVKKV
-103 NQPKTSAAAATS
+103 YQSKTSAAATTS

-257 NASASPLYVID
+257 NASTSPLYVID

-275 KLTGNGA
+275 KLTGNGNE
-282 GDISEEVPDLN
+282 IEEDLPDLN

-345 PYSYYTDN
+345 PYSYYTKN

-370 NPNFVGDGA
+370 NPNLVGDGA
-379 QDYAKNMLAENV
+379 KEYAKNMLDENI
-391 YPSAGIR
+391 YPSSGIR
-398 SILNYYA
+398 SILSYYA
-405 GNISETEMNSTLA
+405 GNISESEMNNTLS
-418 RLASKGYNYYDQM
+418 RLAGKGYNYYKQVE
-431 KKYAKRDP
+431 KYAKRDE

-455 LFKASVTYKYNTLED
+455 LFKASVTYKYDTQSN
-470 KYSDNQS
+470 KYANDQS
-477 LGINLSNTSHFTKW
+477 LGLNLTNTTHFTKW

-498 YLKVGEDNTQNYSV
+498 YFKIGEDKNQNYDA

-525 VNADGSYYTKPM
+525 VNADGTYYTKPM
-537 SEIYNASTL
+537 EERYSKSNMAIYN
-546 GIYKQ
+546 Q
-551 YGLYNMDITPLDEL
+551 YGLYRMDITPMEEL
-565 NRQITTNKELSFRT
+565 NRQITTNKELALRT
-579 FARLNI
+579 FARLNL
-585 QILPCLKYAA
+585 QLFPFLKYSA

-614 AYVRGVVNNYAVDNG
+614 SYVRGVVNDYAVADGDNS
-629 AGGVNYTIPYG
+629 VNYMIPYG

-658 LSFDKTFKDVHSVT
+658 LSFDKTFKDIHSVT

-678 TIQNKQELHTNR
+678 TIQNKQELHRNR

-700 SGMVNNADLL
+700 SSMVNNADLL

-721 MSESQLAA
+721 MYESDLAA
-729 SYENVNRFVSVYGN
+729 SYENVNRYVSVYGN

-813 KNSAPYMVAN
+813 KNSAPYMVAS
-823 YQNNG
+823 YSNNG

-908 VEISLNGE
+908 VEISLNSE
-916 ILRTKDFSWKANMT
+916 ILRTKDFSWRANMT
-930 YACNKNKVTYVNV
+930 YAYNKNKVTYVNV

-964 YNSIYGYKWAGLNE
+964 YNAIYAYEWAGLSE

-991 TTEQPTTLDAISY
+991 VTNQPTTLDAIKY
-1004 LGTTTPKYS
+1004 AGTTTPKYS

-1030 FIFAGGHK
+1030 FLFAGGHK
-1038 LRNANPAFLT
+1038 VRNSNPAFLT
-1048 CSWSS
+1048 CSYSS
-1053 MGYISNIAGASAG
+1053 IGYISNIAGASAG
-1066 LANRWQKAGDEAHT
+1066 LADRWMQPGDEART
-1080 NVPKAVFAESNYS
+1080 NVPKAIFAESGLS
-1093 AESLYSTYYYS
+1093 AEALYSTYYYA
-1104 DINILDASYIRLN
+1104 DINVLDASYVRLN

-1131 SLYMQNARIQANVE
+1131 SLYLQNARIQANVE

-1152 SKQAKYQL
+1152 STQAKYQL

>member
-19 LPIGAQ
+19 LPVGAQ

-57 VVEDVKPYSTTA
+57 VVEDVKPYSTTVH
-69 YLKNAS
+69 LKNAS

-88 FACSVSGKFIIVKKV
+88 FACSVSGKFITVKKV
-103 NQPKTSAAAATS
+103 YQPKTSAAATTS

-257 NASASPLYVID
+257 NASTSPLYVID

-275 KLTGNGA
+275 KLTGNGNE
-282 GDISEEVPDLN
+282 IEEDLPDLN

-345 PYSYYTDN
+345 PYSYYTKN

-370 NPNFVGDGA
+370 NPNLVGDGA
-379 QDYAKNMLAENV
+379 KEYAKNMLDENI
-391 YPSAGIR
+391 YPSSGIR
-398 SILNYYA
+398 SILSYYA
-405 GNISETEMNSTLA
+405 GNISESEMNNTLS
-418 RLASKGYNYYDQM
+418 RLAGKGYNYYKQVE
-431 KKYAKRDP
+431 KYAKRDE

-455 LFKASVTYKYNTLED
+455 LFKASVTYKYDTQSN
-470 KYSDNQS
+470 KYANDQS
-477 LGINLSNTSHFTKW
+477 LGLNLTNTTHFTKW

-498 YLKVGEDNTQNYSV
+498 YFKIGEDKNQNYDA

-525 VNADGSYYTKPM
+525 VNADGTYYTKPM
-537 SEIYNASTL
+537 EERYSKSNMAIYN
-546 GIYKQ
+546 Q
-551 YGLYNMDITPLDEL
+551 YGLYRMDITPMEEL
-565 NRQITTNKELSFRT
+565 SRQITTNKELALRT
-579 FARLNI
+579 FARLNL
-585 QILPCLKYAA
+585 QLFPFLKYSA

-614 AYVRGVVNNYAVDNG
+614 SYVRGVVNDYAVADGDNS
-629 AGGVNYTIPYG
+629 VNYMIPYG

-658 LSFDKTFKDVHSVT
+658 LSFDKTFKDIHSVT

-678 TIQNKQELHTNR
+678 TIQNKQELHRNR

-700 SGMVNNADLL
+700 SSMVNNADLL

-721 MSESQLAA
+721 MYESDLAA
-729 SYENVNRFVSVYGN
+729 SYENVNRYVSVYGN

-813 KNSAPYMVAN
+813 KNSAPYMVAS
-823 YQNNG
+823 YSNNG

-908 VEISLNGE
+908 VEISLNSE
-916 ILRTKDFSWKANMT
+916 ILRTKDFSWRANMT
-930 YACNKNKVTYVNV
+930 YAYNKNKVTYVNV

-964 YNSIYGYKWAGLNE
+964 YNAIYAYEWAGLSE

-991 TTEQPTTLDAISY
+991 VTNQPTTLDAIKY
-1004 LGTTTPKYS
+1004 AGTTTPKYS

-1030 FIFAGGHK
+1030 FLFAGGHK
-1038 LRNANPAFLT
+1038 VRNSNPAFLT
-1048 CSWSS
+1048 CSYSS
-1053 MGYISNIAGASAG
+1053 IGYISNIAGASAG
-1066 LANRWQKAGDEAHT
+1066 LADRWMQPGDEART
-1080 NVPKAVFAESNYS
+1080 NVPKAIFAESGLS
-1093 AESLYSTYYYS
+1093 AEALYSTYYYA
-1104 DINILDASYIRLN
+1104 DINVLDASYVRLN

-1131 SLYMQNARIQANVE
+1131 SLYLQNARIQANVE

-1152 SKQAKYQL
+1152 STQAKYQL

>member
-19 LPIGAQ
+19 LPVGAQ

-57 VVEDVKPYSTTA
+57 VVEDVKPYSTTVH
-69 YLKNAS
+69 LKNAS

-88 FACSVSGKFIIVKKV
+88 FACSVSGKFITVKKV
-103 NQPKTSAAAATS
+103 YQPKTSAAATTS

-257 NASASPLYVID
+257 NASTSPLYVID

-275 KLTGNGA
+275 KLTGNGNE
-282 GDISEEVPDLN
+282 IEEDLPDLN

-345 PYSYYTDN
+345 PYSYYTKN

-370 NPNFVGDGA
+370 NPNLVGDGA
-379 QDYAKNMLAENV
+379 KEYAKNMLDENI
-391 YPSAGIR
+391 YPSSGIR
-398 SILNYYA
+398 SILSYYA
-405 GNISETEMNSTLA
+405 GNISESEMNNTLS
-418 RLASKGYNYYDQM
+418 RLAGKGYNYYKQVE
-431 KKYAKRDP
+431 KYAKRDE

-455 LFKASVTYKYNTLED
+455 LFKASVTYKYDTQSN
-470 KYSDNQS
+470 KYANDQS
-477 LGINLSNTSHFTKW
+477 LGLNLTNTTHFTKW

-498 YLKVGEDNTQNYSV
+498 YFKIGEDKNQNYDA

-525 VNADGSYYTKPM
+525 VNADGTYYTKPM
-537 SEIYNASTL
+537 EERYSKSNMAIYN
-546 GIYKQ
+546 Q
-551 YGLYNMDITPLDEL
+551 YGLYRMDITPMEEL
-565 NRQITTNKELSFRT
+565 NRQITTNKELALRT
-579 FARLNI
+579 FARLNL
-585 QILPCLKYAA
+585 QLFPFLKYSA

-614 AYVRGVVNNYAVDNG
+614 SYVRSVVNNYAVADGDNS
-629 AGGVNYTIPYG
+629 VKYMIPYG

-658 LSFDKTFKDVHSVT
+658 LSFDKTFKDIHSVT

-678 TIQNKQELHTNR
+678 TIQNKQELHRNR

-700 SGMVNNADLL
+700 SSMVNNADLL

-721 MSESQLAA
+721 MYESDLAA
-729 SYENVNRFVSVYGN
+729 SYENVNRYVSVYGN

-813 KNSAPYMVAN
+813 KNSAPYMVAS
-823 YQNNG
+823 YSNNG

-916 ILRTKDFSWKANMT
+916 ILRTKDFSWRANMT
-930 YACNKNKVTYVNV
+930 YAYNKNKVTYVNV

-964 YNSIYGYKWAGLNE
+964 YNAIYAYEWAGLSE

-991 TTEQPTTLDAISY
+991 VTNQPTTLDAIKY
-1004 LGTTTPKYS
+1004 AGTTTPKYS

-1030 FIFAGGHK
+1030 FLFAGGHK
-1038 LRNANPAFLT
+1038 VRNSNPAFLT
-1048 CSWSS
+1048 CSYSS
-1053 MGYISNIAGASAG
+1053 IGYISNIAGASAG
-1066 LANRWQKAGDEAHT
+1066 LADRWMQPGDEART
-1080 NVPKAVFAESNYS
+1080 NVPKAIFAESGLS
-1093 AESLYSTYYYS
+1093 AEALYSTYYYA
-1104 DINILDASYIRLN
+1104 DINVLDASYVRLN

-1131 SLYMQNARIQANVE
+1131 SLYLQNARIQANVE

-1152 SKQAKYQL
+1152 STQAKYQL

>member
-19 LPIGAQ
+19 LPVGAQ

-57 VVEDVKPYSTTA
+57 VVEDVKPYSTTVH
-69 YLKNAS
+69 LKNAS

-88 FACSVSGKFIIVKKV
+88 FACSVSGKFITVKKV
-103 NQPKTSAAAATS
+103 YQSKTSAAATTS

-257 NASASPLYVID
+257 NASTSPLYVID

-275 KLTGNGA
+275 KLTGNGNE
-282 GDISEEVPDLN
+282 IEEDLPDLN

-345 PYSYYTDN
+345 PYSYYTKN

-370 NPNFVGDGA
+370 NPNLVGDGA
-379 QDYAKNMLAENV
+379 KEYAKNMLDENI
-391 YPSAGIR
+391 YPSSGIR
-398 SILNYYA
+398 SILSYYA
-405 GNISETEMNSTLA
+405 GNISESEMNNTLS
-418 RLASKGYNYYDQM
+418 RLAGKGYNYYKQVE
-431 KKYAKRDP
+431 KYAKRDE

-455 LFKASVTYKYNTLED
+455 LFKASVTYKYDTQSN
-470 KYSDNQS
+470 KYANDQS
-477 LGINLSNTSHFTKW
+477 LGLNLTNTTHFTKW

-498 YLKVGEDNTQNYSV
+498 YFKIGEDKNQNYDA

-525 VNADGSYYTKPM
+525 VNADGTYYTKPM
-537 SEIYNASTL
+537 EERYSKSNMAIYN
-546 GIYKQ
+546 Q
-551 YGLYNMDITPLDEL
+551 YGLYRMDITPMEEL
-565 NRQITTNKELSFRT
+565 NRQITTNKELALRT
-579 FARLNI
+579 FARLNL
-585 QILPCLKYAA
+585 QLFPFLKYSA

-614 AYVRGVVNNYAVDNG
+614 SYVRGVVNDYAVADGDNS
-629 AGGVNYTIPYG
+629 VNYMIPYG

-658 LSFDKTFKDVHSVT
+658 LSFDKTFKDIHSVT

-678 TIQNKQELHTNR
+678 TIQNKQELHRNR

-700 SGMVNNADLL
+700 SSMVNNADLL

-721 MSESQLAA
+721 MYESDLAA
-729 SYENVNRFVSVYGN
+729 SYENVNRYVSVYGN

-813 KNSAPYMVAN
+813 KNSAPYMVAS
-823 YQNNG
+823 YSNNG

-916 ILRTKDFSWKANMT
+916 ILRTKDFSWRANMT
-930 YACNKNKVTYVNV
+930 YAYNKNKVTYVNV

-964 YNSIYGYKWAGLNE
+964 YNAIYAYEWAGLSE

-991 TTEQPTTLDAISY
+991 VTNQPTTLDAIKY
-1004 LGTTTPKYS
+1004 AGTTTPKYS

-1030 FIFAGGHK
+1030 FLFAGGHK
-1038 LRNANPAFLT
+1038 VRNSNPAFLT
-1048 CSWSS
+1048 CSYSS
-1053 MGYISNIAGASAG
+1053 IGYISNIAGASAG
-1066 LANRWQKAGDEAHT
+1066 LADRWMQPGDEART
-1080 NVPKAVFAESNYS
+1080 NVPKAIFAESGLS
-1093 AESLYSTYYYS
+1093 AEALYSTYYYA
-1104 DINILDASYIRLN
+1104 DINVLDASYVRLN

-1131 SLYMQNARIQANVE
+1131 SLYLQNARIQANVE

-1152 SKQAKYQL
+1152 STQAKYQL

>member
-19 LPIGAQ
+19 LPVGAQ

-57 VVEDVKPYSTTA
+57 VVEDVKPYSTTVH
-69 YLKNAS
+69 LKNAS

-88 FACSVSGKFIIVKKV
+88 FACSVSGKFITVKKV
-103 NQPKTSAAAATS
+103 YQPKTSAAATTS

-257 NASASPLYVID
+257 NASTSPLYVID

-275 KLTGNGA
+275 KLTGNGNE
-282 GDISEEVPDLN
+282 IEEDLPDLN

-345 PYSYYTDN
+345 PYSYYTKN

-370 NPNFVGDGA
+370 NPNLVGDGA
-379 QDYAKNMLAENV
+379 KEYAKNMLDENI
-391 YPSAGIR
+391 YPSSGIR
-398 SILNYYA
+398 SILSYYA
-405 GNISETEMNSTLA
+405 GNISESEMNNTLS
-418 RLASKGYNYYDQM
+418 RLAGKGYNYYKQVE
-431 KKYAKRDP
+431 KYAKRDE

-455 LFKASVTYKYNTLED
+455 LFKASVTYKYDTQSN
-470 KYSDNQS
+470 KYANDQS
-477 LGINLSNTSHFTKW
+477 LGLNLTNTTHFTKW

-498 YLKVGEDNTQNYSV
+498 YFKIGEDKNQNYDA

-525 VNADGSYYTKPM
+525 VNADGTYYTKPM
-537 SEIYNASTL
+537 EERYSKSNMAIYN
-546 GIYKQ
+546 Q
-551 YGLYNMDITPLDEL
+551 YGLYRMDITPMEEL
-565 NRQITTNKELSFRT
+565 NRQITTNKELALRT
-579 FARLNI
+579 FARLNL
-585 QILPCLKYAA
+585 QLFPFLKYSA

-614 AYVRGVVNNYAVDNG
+614 SYVRGVVNDYAVADGDNS
-629 AGGVNYTIPYG
+629 VNYMIPYG

-658 LSFDKTFKDVHSVT
+658 LSFDKTFKDIHSVT

-678 TIQNKQELHTNR
+678 TIQNKQELHRNR

-700 SGMVNNADLL
+700 SSMVNNADLL

-721 MSESQLAA
+721 MYESDLAA
-729 SYENVNRFVSVYGN
+729 SYENVNRYVSVYGN

-800 KLRVSDGIAGNVS
+800 KLRISDGIAGNVS
-813 KNSAPYMVAN
+813 KNSAPYMVAS
-823 YQNNG
+823 YSNNG

-908 VEISLNGE
+908 VEISLNSE
-916 ILRTKDFSWKANMT
+916 ILRTKDFSWRANMT
-930 YACNKNKVTYVNV
+930 YAYNKNKVTYVNV

-964 YNSIYGYKWAGLNE
+964 YNAIYAYEWAGLSE

-991 TTEQPTTLDAISY
+991 VTNQPTTLDAIKY
-1004 LGTTTPKYS
+1004 AGTTTPKYS

-1030 FIFAGGHK
+1030 FLFAGGHK
-1038 LRNANPAFLT
+1038 VRNSNPAFLT
-1048 CSWSS
+1048 CSYSS
-1053 MGYISNIAGASAG
+1053 IGYISNIAGASAG
-1066 LANRWQKAGDEAHT
+1066 LADRWMQPGDEART
-1080 NVPKAVFAESNYS
+1080 NVPKAIFAESGLS
-1093 AESLYSTYYYS
+1093 AEALYSTYYYA
-1104 DINILDASYIRLN
+1104 DINVLDASYVRLN

-1131 SLYMQNARIQANVE
+1131 SLYLQNARIQANVE

-1152 SKQAKYQL
+1152 STQAKYQL

>member
-19 LPIGAQ
+19 LPVGAQ

-57 VVEDVKPYSTTA
+57 VVEDVKPYSTTVH
-69 YLKNAS
+69 LKNAS

-88 FACSVSGKFIIVKKV
+88 FACSVSGKFITVKKV
-103 NQPKTSAAAATS
+103 YQPKTSAAATTS

-257 NASASPLYVID
+257 NASTSPLYVID

-275 KLTGNGA
+275 KLTGNGNE
-282 GDISEEVPDLN
+282 IEEDLPDLN

-345 PYSYYTDN
+345 PYSYYTKN

-370 NPNFVGDGA
+370 NPNLVGDGA
-379 QDYAKNMLAENV
+379 KEYAKNMLDENI
-391 YPSAGIR
+391 YPSSGIR
-398 SILNYYA
+398 SILSYYA
-405 GNISETEMNSTLA
+405 GNISESEMNNTLS
-418 RLASKGYNYYDQM
+418 RLAGKGYNYYKQVE
-431 KKYAKRDP
+431 KYAKRDE

-455 LFKASVTYKYNTLED
+455 LFKASVTYKYDTQSN
-470 KYSDNQS
+470 KYANDQS
-477 LGINLSNTSHFTKW
+477 LGLNLTNTTHFTKW

-498 YLKVGEDNTQNYSV
+498 YFKIGEDKNQNYDA

-525 VNADGSYYTKPM
+525 VNADGTYYTKPM
-537 SEIYNASTL
+537 EERYSKSNMAIYN
-546 GIYKQ
+546 Q
-551 YGLYNMDITPLDEL
+551 YGLYRMDITPMEEL
-565 NRQITTNKELSFRT
+565 NRQITTNKELALRT
-579 FARLNI
+579 FARLNL
-585 QILPCLKYAA
+585 QLFPFLKYSA

-614 AYVRGVVNNYAVDNG
+614 SYVRGVVNDYAVADGDNS
-629 AGGVNYTIPYG
+629 VNYMIPYG

-658 LSFDKTFKDVHSVT
+658 LSFDKTFKDIHSVT

-678 TIQNKQELHTNR
+678 TIQNKQELHRNR

-700 SGMVNNADLL
+700 SSMVNNADLL

-721 MSESQLAA
+721 MYESDLAA
-729 SYENVNRFVSVYGN
+729 SYENVNRYVSVYGN

-813 KNSAPYMVAN
+813 KNSAPYMVAS
-823 YQNNG
+823 YSNNG

-908 VEISLNGE
+908 VEISLNSE
-916 ILRTKDFSWKANMT
+916 ILRTKDFSWRANMT
-930 YACNKNKVTYVNV
+930 YAYNKNKVTYVNV

-964 YNSIYGYKWAGLNE
+964 YNAIYAYEWAGLSE

-991 TTEQPTTLDAISY
+991 VTNQPTTLDAIKY
-1004 LGTTTPKYS
+1004 AGTTTPKYS

-1030 FIFAGGHK
+1030 FLFAGGHK
-1038 LRNANPAFLT
+1038 VRNSNPAFLT
-1048 CSWSS
+1048 CSYSS
-1053 MGYISNIAGASAG
+1053 IGYISNIAGASAG
-1066 LANRWQKAGDEAHT
+1066 LADRWMQPGDEART
-1080 NVPKAVFAESNYS
+1080 NVPKAIFAESGLS
-1093 AESLYSTYYYS
+1093 AEALYSTYYYA
-1104 DINILDASYIRLN
+1104 DINVLDASYVRLN

-1131 SLYMQNARIQANVE
+1131 SLYLQNARIQANVE

-1152 SKQAKYQL
+1152 STQAKYQL

>member
-19 LPIGAQ
+19 LPVGAQ

-57 VVEDVKPYSTTA
+57 VVEDVKPYSTTVH
-69 YLKNAS
+69 LKNAS

-88 FACSVSGKFIIVKKV
+88 FACSVSGKFITVKKV
-103 NQPKTSAAAATS
+103 YQPKTSAAATTS

-257 NASASPLYVID
+257 NASTSPLYVID

-275 KLTGNGA
+275 KLTGNGNE
-282 GDISEEVPDLN
+282 IEEDLPDLN

-345 PYSYYTDN
+345 PYSYYTKN

-370 NPNFVGDGA
+370 NPNLVGDGA
-379 QDYAKNMLAENV
+379 KEYAKNMLDENI
-391 YPSAGIR
+391 YPSSGIR
-398 SILNYYA
+398 SILSYYA
-405 GNISETEMNSTLA
+405 GNISESEMNNTLS
-418 RLASKGYNYYDQM
+418 RLAGKGYNYYKQVE
-431 KKYAKRDP
+431 KYAKRDE

-455 LFKASVTYKYNTLED
+455 LFKASVTYKYDTQSN
-470 KYSDNQS
+470 KYANDQS
-477 LGINLSNTSHFTKW
+477 LGLNLTNTTHFTKW

-498 YLKVGEDNTQNYSV
+498 YFKIGEDKNQNYDA

-525 VNADGSYYTKPM
+525 VNADGTYYTKPM
-537 SEIYNASTL
+537 EERYSKSNMAIYN
-546 GIYKQ
+546 Q
-551 YGLYNMDITPLDEL
+551 YGLYRMDITPMEEL
-565 NRQITTNKELSFRT
+565 NRQITTNKELALRT
-579 FARLNI
+579 FARLNL
-585 QILPCLKYAA
+585 QLFPFLKYSA

-614 AYVRGVVNNYAVDNG
+614 SYVRGVVNDYAVADGDNS
-629 AGGVNYTIPYG
+629 VNYMIPYG

-658 LSFDKTFKDVHSVT
+658 LSFDKTFKDIHSVT

-678 TIQNKQELHTNR
+678 TIQNKQELHRNR

-700 SGMVNNADLL
+700 SSMVNNADLL

-721 MSESQLAA
+721 MYESDLAA
-729 SYENVNRFVSVYGN
+729 SYENVNRYVSVYGN

-813 KNSAPYMVAN
+813 KNSAPYMVAS
-823 YQNNG
+823 YSNNG

-916 ILRTKDFSWKANMT
+916 ILRTKDFSWRANMT
-930 YACNKNKVTYVNV
+930 YAYNKNKVTYVNV

-964 YNSIYGYKWAGLNE
+964 YNAIYAYEWAGLSE

-991 TTEQPTTLDAISY
+991 VTNQPTTLDAIKY
-1004 LGTTTPKYS
+1004 AGTTTPKYS

-1030 FIFAGGHK
+1030 FLFAGGHK
-1038 LRNANPAFLT
+1038 VRNSNPAFLT
-1048 CSWSS
+1048 CSYSS
-1053 MGYISNIAGASAG
+1053 IGYISNIAGASAG
-1066 LANRWQKAGDEAHT
+1066 LADRWMQPGDEART
-1080 NVPKAVFAESNYS
+1080 NVPKAIFAESGLS
-1093 AESLYSTYYYS
+1093 AEALYSTYYYA
-1104 DINILDASYIRLN
+1104 DINVLDASYVRLN

-1131 SLYMQNARIQANVE
+1131 SLYLQNARIQANVE

-1152 SKQAKYQL
+1152 STQAKYQL

>member
-1 MKEVRN
+1 MREVKT
-7 VFMLVILGLWMA
+7 VFMLVILMLWMA
-19 LPIGAQ
+19 LPVEAQ

-31 TMSLVNES
+31 TLSLKNTP
-39 LASAL
+39 LPSAL
-44 RKVQQK
+44 RTVQQM

-57 VVEDVKPYSTTA
+57 VVEDVKSYKTTVHVR
-69 YLKNAS
+69 NVS
-75 APAAVKQILQGKP
+75 APTAVKEILSGKP
-88 FACSVSGKFIIVKKV
+88 FTYSINGKFIVVKKITKP
-103 NQPKTSAAAATS
+103 QAATS
-115 KGDDIRHLSGTITDE
+115 KENAKDIRQLSGTITDD
-130 DGEPMIGASV
+130 DGEPMIGATVS
-140 TVPGSPYGTVTD
+140 VPGSPYGTVTD
-152 VDGHFEFY
+152 TDGNFFFY
-160 IPKDCHEVTVS
+160 IPADCNSVQVS
-171 YVGMNDQKV
+171 YVGMDTKNV
-180 KVSGKD
+180 KVTGKT
-186 NLKIAMSE
+186 NVNIVMSE
-194 NKTVLG
+194 NKLLLG

-205 GYQTISKERATGAFT
+205 GYQTLSKERATGSFT

-227 KDKRLSNLSTVL
+227 KNKRLSNLSTVL

-257 NASASPLYVID
+257 NASQSPLYVID

-275 KLTGNGA
+275 KLTGNGNEIEE
-282 GDISEEVPDLN
+282 DIPDLN

-345 PYSYYTDN
+345 PYSIYTKN

-370 NPNFVGDGA
+370 NPNLVGEGA
-379 QDYAKNMLAENV
+379 QAYAKNMLGENI

-405 GNISETEMNSTLA
+405 GNISESEMNSTLSQ
-418 RLASKGYNYYDQM
+418 LASKGYNYYKQVE
-431 KKYAKRDP
+431 KYAKRDP

-447 IVNNSVNN
+447 LVNNSVNN
-455 LFKASVTYKYNTLED
+455 VFKASITYKYDAQSN
-470 KYSDNQS
+470 KYSNDQS
-477 LGINLSNTSHFTKW
+477 LGLNLTNSSTFTKW

-498 YLKVGEDNTQNYSV
+498 YFKIGEDKNQNYDA

-525 VNADGSYYTKPM
+525 VNADGSYYTKKM
-537 SEIYNASTL
+537 EERYSESTL
-546 GIYKQ
+546 GIYNK
-551 YGLYNMDITPLDEL
+551 YGLYRMDITPMEEL
-565 NRQITTNKELSFRT
+565 NRQITTNKELSLRT
-579 FARLNI
+579 FARLNL
-585 QILPCLKYAA
+585 QILPCLKYSA

-614 AYVRGVVNNYAVDNG
+614 AYMRELVNGYAEDNGDGTLNYA
-629 AGGVNYTIPYG
+629 IPYG
-640 DIMVRSDQYTS
+640 DMLIRSDQYTS

-658 LSFDKTFKDVHSVT
+658 LNFDKTFNDVHSIT
-672 AILGTE
+672 AIVGTE
-678 TIQNKQELHTNR
+678 TIQNKQEYHKNR

-700 SGMVNNADLL
+700 SSMVNNAALVS
-710 QGVAGVLGYNS
+710 GVNGVLGYNY
-721 MSESQLAA
+721 MMDNQLSA

-743 AAYTYDDRYSVTGSL
+743 AAYTYDDKYSVTGSL

-787 KEKFFHVDWVNYL
+787 KEKFFHVNWVDFL
-800 KLRVSDGIAGNVS
+800 KLRISDGIAGNVS

-823 YQNNG
+823 YSNNS
-828 HVGGTQGYVQSRANP
+828 HVGGTQGYIQSRANP
-843 YLSWEK
+843 LLSWEK

-880 LASTMGVPTEG
+880 LASTMGNPTEG

-908 VEISLNGE
+908 VEIALNGE
-916 ILRTKDFSWKANMT
+916 ILRAKDFSWRANLT
-930 YACNKNKVTYVNV
+930 YAYNKNKVTYVNV

-964 YNSIYGYKWAGLNE
+964 YNAIYAYKWAGLSE
-978 EGLPQVYDENGEK
+978 EGLPQVYNESGEK
-991 TTEQPTTLDAISY
+991 MTDQPTTLDAIVY
-1004 LGTTTPKYS
+1004 AGTTTPKYS
-1013 GSFGTSVSYK
+1013 GSFGTTVSYK

-1030 FIFAGGHK
+1030 FLFAGGHK
-1038 LRNANPAFLT
+1038 MRNANPAFLT
-1048 CSWSS
+1048 CSYSS
-1053 MGYISNIAGASAG
+1053 IGYISNIAGASAG
-1066 LANRWQKAGDEAHT
+1066 LANRWMKPGDEAHT
-1080 NVPKAVFAESNYS
+1080 QVPKAVFAESDYS
-1093 AESLYSTYYYS
+1093 AESLYNTYYYA

-1117 NISLAYHLPKSICR
+1117 NISLAYHLPKAVCHK
-1131 SLYMQNARIQANVE
+1131 LYMQNARIQANVE

-1152 SKQAKYQL
+1152 SNQAKYQL
-1160 GGYNATNY
+1160 GGFNATNY

>member
-1 MKEVRN
+1 MKEVKT
-7 VFMLVILGLWMA
+7 VFVFVVLALWMF
-19 LPIGAQ
+19 LPMQAQ

-31 TMSLVNES
+31 NLSLHNEP

-57 VVEDVKPYSTTA
+57 VVEDVKSYTTTVQ
-69 YLKNAS
+69 LKNAS
-75 APAAVKQILQGKP
+75 AVGAVKQILSGKP
-88 FACSVSGKFIIVKKV
+88 FAYSVSGKFITVKKV
-103 NQPKTSAAAATS
+103 AQSLSTYQ
-115 KGDDIRHLSGTITDE
+115 KGGTIKSKVRYLAGNIVDE
-130 DGEPMIGASV
+130 EGEPMIGATVS
-140 TVPGSPYGTVTD
+140 VPGSPYGTVTD
-152 VDGHFEFY
+152 VDGNFSFY
-160 IPKDCHEVTVS
+160 IPAECNQVMVS
-171 YVGMNDQKV
+171 YVGMDSQNV
-180 KVSGKD
+180 KVSSKE
-186 NLKIAMSE
+186 NVKIVMSE
-194 NKTVLG
+194 SKTLLDD
-200 EVVVT
+200 VVVT
-205 GYQTISKERATGAFT
+205 GYQTLSKERVTGSFT

-227 KDKRLSNLSTVL
+227 KNKRLSDLSTVL

-257 NASASPLYVID
+257 NASTSPLYVID

-275 KLTGNGA
+275 KLTGNGN
-282 GDISEEVPDLN
+282 GIEEDLPDLN

-370 NPNFVGDGA
+370 NPNLVGDGA
-379 QDYAKNMLAENV
+379 REYAKNMLGENI
-391 YPSAGIR
+391 YPSSGIR

-405 GNISETEMNSTLA
+405 GNISESEMNATLSH
-418 RLASKGYNYYDQM
+418 LASRGYNYYDQV

-447 IVNNSVNN
+447 LVNNSVNN
-455 LFKASVTYKYNTLED
+455 LFKASVTYKHDTLED
-470 KYSDNQS
+470 KYSNNQS
-477 LGINLSNTSHFTKW
+477 LGLNLTNSSNFTKW

-498 YLKVGEDNTQNYSV
+498 YLKVGEDKTQDYSA

-537 SEIYNASTL
+537 SECYNASTL
-546 GIYKQ
+546 AIYKQ
-551 YGLYNMDITPLDEL
+551 YGLYDMDITPMEELD
-565 NRQITTNKELSFRT
+565 RQITTNKELALRT

-585 QILPCLKYAA
+585 QILPCLKYAV

-600 RASYRGESL
+600 RASYRGEGL
-609 ADKAS
+609 QDKAS
-614 AYVRGVVNNYAVDNG
+614 ASVRSTVNGYAEATGDNT
-629 AGGVNYTIPYG
+629 VNYVIPYG
-640 DIMVRSDQYTS
+640 DILTRSDQYTS

-658 LSFDKTFKDVHSVT
+658 LNFDKTFCDVHSVT

-678 TIQNKQELHTNR
+678 TIQNKQELHRNR

-700 SGMVNNADLL
+700 SSMVNNADLL

-721 MSESQLAA
+721 MYESDLAA
-729 SYENVNRFVSVYGN
+729 SYENVNRYVSVYGN

-813 KNSAPYMVAN
+813 KNSAPYMVAS
-823 YQNNG
+823 YSNNG

-916 ILRTKDFSWKANMT
+916 ILRTKDFSWRANMT
-930 YACNKNKVTYVNV
+930 YAYNKNKVTYVNV

-964 YNSIYGYKWAGLNE
+964 YNAIYAYEWAGLSE

-991 TTEQPTTLDAISY
+991 VTNQPTTLDAIKY
-1004 LGTTTPKYS
+1004 AGTTTPKYS

-1030 FIFAGGHK
+1030 FLFAGGHK
-1038 LRNANPAFLT
+1038 MRNANPAFLT
-1048 CSWSS
+1048 CSYSS
-1053 MGYISNIAGASAG
+1053 IGYISNIAGASAG

-1080 NVPKAVFAESNYS
+1080 NVPKAVFAESNWS
-1093 AESLYSTYYYS
+1093 ASSLYNTYYYA
-1104 DINILDASYIRLN
+1104 DVNILDASYIRLN
-1117 NISLAYHLPKSICR
+1117 NISLAYRLPKTVCR
-1131 SLYMQNARIQANVE
+1131 SLFMQNARIQANVE

>member
-7 VFMLVILGLWMA
+7 VFMLVLLALWMA
-19 LPIGAQ
+19 LPVGAQ

-50 SDYKVSF
+50 SEYKVSF
-57 VVEDVKPYSTTA
+57 VVEDVKPYTTTVR
-69 YLKNAS
+69 LKNVAV
-75 APAAVKQILQGKP
+75 PMAVKQILQGKP
-88 FACSVSGKFIIVKKV
+88 FTYSVSGKFITVKKV
-103 NQPKTSAAAATS
+103 NPVKSASSNQAS
-115 KGDDIRHLSGTITDE
+115 NDIRPLSGTITDE
-130 DGEPMIGASV
+130 EGEPMIGATVS
-140 TVPGSPYGTVTD
+140 VPGSPFGTVTNT
-152 VDGHFEFY
+152 DGHFEFY
-160 IPKDCHEVTVS
+160 IPRDCHEVMVS
-171 YVGMNDQKV
+171 YVGMNDQRV
-180 KVSGKD
+180 KVFGRE
-186 NLKIAMSE
+186 NVKITMSE

-227 KDKRLSNLSTVL
+227 KDKRLGDLSTVL

-257 NASASPLYVID
+257 NASTSPLYVID

-275 KLTGNGA
+275 KLTGNGNN
-282 GDISEEVPDLN
+282 IEEDLPDLN

-333 TNVSFNASLTWH
+333 TSVSFNASLTWH
-345 PYSYYTDN
+345 PYSYYTGH

-370 NPNFVGDGA
+370 NPNLVGDGA
-379 QDYAKNMLAENV
+379 KDYAKNMLEENI
-391 YPSAGIR
+391 YPSSGIR

-405 GNISETEMNSTLA
+405 GNISESEMNNTLSG
-418 RLASKGYNYYDQM
+418 LAGKGYNYYKQVE
-431 KKYAKRDP
+431 KYAKRDEF
-439 LYQQYNMN
+439 YQQYNMN
-447 IVNNSVNN
+447 IVNNSTNN
-455 LFKASVTYKYNTLED
+455 LFKASITYKYDTQSN
-470 KYSDNQS
+470 KYASDQS
-477 LGINLSNTSHFTKW
+477 LGLNLTNTTHFNKW

-498 YLKVGEDNTQNYSV
+498 YFKIGEDKNQNYDA

-537 SEIYNASTL
+537 EERCSKSNMAIYN
-546 GIYKQ
+546 Q
-551 YGLYNMDITPLDEL
+551 YGLYRMDITPMEEL
-565 NRQITTNKELSFRT
+565 NRQMTTNKELALRT

-585 QILPCLKYAA
+585 QLLPFLKYSA

-614 AYVRGVVNNYAVDNG
+614 AYVRGVVNDYAVAAGDNR
-629 AGGVNYTIPYG
+629 VNYMIPYG

-658 LSFDKTFKDVHSVT
+658 LNFDKTFDEVHSVT

-678 TIQNKQELHTNR
+678 TIQNKQELHRNR
-690 LFNYDSQMLT
+690 LFNYDSQML
-700 SGMVNNADLL
+700 SSSMVNNADLL

-721 MSESQLAA
+721 MMETDLAA
-729 SYENVNRFVSVYGN
+729 SYENVNRYVSVYGN

-823 YQNNG
+823 YSNNS

-843 YLSWEK
+843 MLSWEK
-849 TNTFNIGIDF
+849 TNTFNVGIDF

-916 ILRTKDFSWKANMT
+916 ILRTKDFSWRANMT
-930 YACNKNKVTYVNV
+930 YAYNKNKVTYVNV
-943 KAPMY
+943 KAPVY
-948 ILQLDYPSAY
+948 YLQLDYPSAY
-958 PIIGNE
+958 PVIGNE
-964 YNSIYGYKWAGLNE
+964 YNAIYAYEWAGLSE
-978 EGLPQVYDENGEK
+978 DGLPQVYDEKREK
-991 TTEQPTTLDAISY
+991 VTNQPTTLDAIKY
-1004 LGTTTPKYS
+1004 AGTTTPKYS

-1030 FIFAGGHK
+1030 FLFAGGHK
-1038 LRNANPAFLT
+1038 MRNSNPAFLT
-1048 CSWSS
+1048 CSYSS
-1053 MGYISNIAGASAG
+1053 IGYISNIAGASAG
-1066 LANRWQKAGDEAHT
+1066 LADRWMQPGDEART
-1080 NVPKAVFAESNYS
+1080 NVPKAVFAESGLS
-1093 AESLYSTYYYS
+1093 ASALYSTYYYA
-1104 DINILDASYIRLN
+1104 DINVLDASYIRLN
-1117 NISLAYHLPKSICR
+1117 NISLAYHLPKNICR
-1131 SLYMQNARIQANVE
+1131 SLYLQNARIQANVE

-1152 SKQAKYQL
+1152 CKQAKYQL

>member
-19 LPIGAQ
+19 LPVGAQ

-57 VVEDVKPYSTTA
+57 VVEDVKPYSTTVH
-69 YLKNAS
+69 LKNAS

-88 FACSVSGKFIIVKKV
+88 FACSVSGKFITVKKV
-103 NQPKTSAAAATS
+103 YQSKTSAATTS

-257 NASASPLYVID
+257 NASTSPLYVID

-275 KLTGNGA
+275 KLTGNGNE
-282 GDISEEVPDLN
+282 IEEDLPDLN

-345 PYSYYTDN
+345 PYSYYTKN

-370 NPNFVGDGA
+370 NPNLVGDGA
-379 QDYAKNMLAENV
+379 KEYAKNMLDENI
-391 YPSAGIR
+391 YPSSGIR

-405 GNISETEMNSTLA
+405 GNISESEMNNTLS
-418 RLASKGYNYYDQM
+418 RLAGKGYNYYKQVE
-431 KKYAKRDP
+431 KYAKRDE

-455 LFKASVTYKYNTLED
+455 LFKASVTYKYDTQSN
-470 KYSDNQS
+470 KYANDQS
-477 LGINLSNTSHFTKW
+477 LGLNLTNTTHFTKW

-498 YLKVGEDNTQNYSV
+498 YFKIGEDKNQNYDA

-525 VNADGSYYTKPM
+525 VNADGTYYTKPM
-537 SEIYNASTL
+537 EERYSKSNMAIYN
-546 GIYKQ
+546 Q
-551 YGLYNMDITPLDEL
+551 YGLYRMDITPMEEL
-565 NRQITTNKELSFRT
+565 SRQITTNKELALRT
-579 FARLNI
+579 FARLNL
-585 QILPCLKYAA
+585 QLFPFLKYSA

-614 AYVRGVVNNYAVDNG
+614 SYVRSVVNNYAVADGDNS
-629 AGGVNYTIPYG
+629 VNYMIPYG

-658 LSFDKTFKDVHSVT
+658 LSFDKTFKDIHSVT

-678 TIQNKQELHTNR
+678 TIQNKQELHRNR

-700 SGMVNNADLL
+700 SSMVNNADLL

-721 MSESQLAA
+721 MYESDLAA
-729 SYENVNRFVSVYGN
+729 SYENVNRYVSVYGN

-800 KLRVSDGIAGNVS
+800 KLRISDGIAGNVS
-813 KNSAPYMVAN
+813 KNSAPYMVAS
-823 YQNNG
+823 YSNNG

-908 VEISLNGE
+908 VEISLNSE
-916 ILRTKDFSWKANMT
+916 ILRTKDFSWRANMT
-930 YACNKNKVTYVNV
+930 YAYNKNKVTYVNV

-964 YNSIYGYKWAGLNE
+964 YNAIYGYKWAGLNE
-978 EGLPQVYDENGEK
+978 EGLPQVYDEKGEK

-1030 FIFAGGHK
+1030 FLFAGGHK

-1053 MGYISNIAGASAG
+1053 MGYISNVAGASAA
-1066 LANRWQKAGDEAHT
+1066 LANRWQKAGDETHT
-1080 NVPKAVFAESNYS
+1080 NVPKAVFAESDYS
-1093 AESLYSTYYYS
+1093 ASSLYNTYYYS
-1104 DINILDASYIRLN
+1104 DINILNASYIRLN

-1131 SLYMQNARIQANVE
+1131 SLYLQNARIQANVE

-1152 SKQAKYQL
+1152 STQAKYQL